1 MNFCSDNVSGVSEEI
16 FKALVRANNGDS
28 MPYGDDQ
35 LTERLRKQFND
46 IFEAEVAVYPVATGT
61 AANALSLATIA
72 PPHGAIFCHEESHV
86 WDDECGAPE
95 FYSGSKLV
103 PLPGGQAKLTST
115 ILEEALGRFEVG
127 SVHHVQPAAVTL
139 TQATESGTIYSTDD
153 IWSIAELCHSR
164 GLKLHMDGARF
175 ANALVTM
182 GCSPADASWR
192 LGLDVLS
199 FGATKN
205 GAMAAEAVV
214 FFDKAVAAD
223 FEFRRKRAGQLWS
236 KMRFL
241 SVQLEAYLDDDLWL
255 RNARNANVMAT
266 RLAVAFGDLP
276 GAKILHPTQANELFV
291 ILPQEVR
298 EGLLNQG
305 FRFYQWMAGGP
316 NCIRLVTA
324 FNTTEQEVEVLIKAA
339 QDIALGYMQTRVIQ
353 SN

>member
-1 MNFCSDNVSGVSEEI
+1 MNFCSDNVSGVSTEI
-16 FKALVRANNGDS
+16 FDALTRANDGAA

-35 LTERLRKQFND
+35 LTERLRQRFND
-46 IFEAEVAVYPVATGT
+46 IFEAEVAVFPVATGT
-61 AANALSLATIA
+61 AANALSLATIT
-72 PPHGAIFCHEESHV
+72 PPHGAIFCHEESHA

-95 FYSGSKLV
+95 FYSGAKLV
-103 PLPGGQAKLTST
+103 PLPGSHAKFTPAT
-115 ILEEALGRFEVG
+115 LEEALGRFQVG
-127 SVHHVQPAAVTL
+127 NVHHVQPATVTL
-139 TQATESGTIYSTDD
+139 TQATESGTIYSTDE
-153 IWSIAELCHSR
+153 IQNISALCHTR

-205 GAMAAEAVV
+205 GALAAEAVV
-214 FFDKAVAAD
+214 FFDKTVAAE

-241 SVQLEAYLDDDLWL
+241 SAQLEAYLDDDLWL
-255 RNARNANVMAT
+255 RNARNANTMAT

-276 GAKILHPTQANELFV
+276 GAKILHATQANELFV

-305 FRFYQWMAGGP
+305 FQFYQWVAGGP

-339 QDIALGYMQTRVIQ
+339 QDIALGYMQTPVIKPH
-353 SN
+353 